1 MSIFSG
7 IKKMFGFGGNKE
19 NADENTVYDVDN
31 NGKQLFREDIIST
44 VLEKLEKRKNERSP
58 LEQQWVLNANFMLGN
73 QFCDINPYS
82 GNDIQQVEPVYDWL
96 ERESFNRIS
105 PLIETRIANLKRIK
119 YLMTVRP
126 ATNEL
131 DDYAKADVSTA
142 ILRSIQTNTN
152 FETHMNTMIAWNELC
167 GNCFWL
173 SWWNKDGG
181 EKYVTEKVA
190 VLGNDGIEEV
200 KEVAYYEGDLDYGLL
215 TPYEIYPESIFKQG
229 IEAQR
234 SIIIEQVKS
243 IDDICDL
250 YGLKVEGS
258 KVDTF
263 QLTPIGNGGGFG
275 YESTVMSMGHRTVDD
290 AERVVTYFEKP
301 SKHCPNGK
309 MIIIVGSEHLVYYG
323 DLPYEQIPIVQVVCK
338 ETAGQF
344 FGRSVIEELI
354 PLQRAYN
361 GCINRIHEYIKRI
374 AIQSYIVEE
383 GSIDTDDYEEN
394 GVAPG
399 AMLIYKQGARPPVPA
414 QNGRL
419 PSEVMAE
426 RHNLIRDM
434 EYTAGVSQL
443 MVTGATPSGVTSG
456 TAIENLRD
464 IDNTRLS
471 LTGDH
476 IRNSVKSLAK
486 VWLKIYKR
494 YANTRRAINYVGTNN
509 IAAAITWS
517 NKDISSYDIEY
528 ATENELIVSDE
539 MQKQRFFE
547 AVNLGFFTDPSG
559 RIPDKVKYKAI
570 EYMKLG
576 NYTELMSINML
587 QMQAAQW
594 ENVSFESGVI
604 PAVSEID
611 DHVIHIEEHERYML
625 QTEFKIS
632 KMKKPELA
640 QLLEQHNRQH
650 KQVVQAE
657 EQQKL
662 QQIQQIQQIQGGK

>member
-243 IDDICDL
+243 IDDIYDL

-662 QQIQQIQQIQGGK
+662 QQIQQIQGGK

>member
-1 MSIFSG
+1 
-7 IKKMFGFGGNKE
+7 
-19 NADENTVYDVDN
+19 
-31 NGKQLFREDIIST
+31 
-44 VLEKLEKRKNERSP
+44 
-58 LEQQWVLNANFMLGN
+58 
-73 QFCDINPYS
+73 
-82 GNDIQQVEPVYDWL
+82 
-96 ERESFNRIS
+96 
-105 PLIETRIANLKRIK
+105 LIETRIANLKKIK
-119 YLMTVRP
+119 YLMTVKP

-142 ILRSIQTNTN
+142 ILRNMQSSTS
-152 FETHMNTMIAWNELC
+152 FETHTNTMIAWNELC

-190 VLGNDGIEEV
+190 VLGNDGIEEI

-229 IEAQR
+229 VEAQR

-243 IDDICDL
+243 IDDIYDL
-250 YGLKVEGS
+250 YGLKVDGAN
-258 KVDTF
+258 VDTF

-275 YESTVMSMGHRTVDD
+275 HESTVMSMGHRTVDD
-290 AERVVTYFEKP
+290 AEKVITYFEKP

-309 MIIIVGSEHLVYYG
+309 MIIIVGTEHLVYYG

-354 PLQRAYN
+354 PMQRAYN

-383 GSIDTDDYEEN
+383 GSIDVDDYEEN

-399 AMLIYKQGARPPVPA
+399 EMLIYKQGSKPPTPA
-414 QNGRL
+414 QNGNL

-486 VWLKIYKR
+486 IWLKIYKK

-528 ATENELIVSDE
+528 TTENELILSEEV
-539 MQKQRFFE
+539 QKQRFFE
-547 AVNLGFFTDPSG
+547 AYNLGFFTDASG
-559 RIPDKVKYKAI
+559 RIPERVKYRAR
-570 EYMKLG
+570 EYMKIG
-576 NYTELMSINML
+576 NYSDLMSIDTL
-587 QMQAAQW
+587 QMQAAQR
-594 ENVSFESGVI
+594 ENVFFESGVV
-604 PAVSEID
+604 PTVLEID
-611 DHVIHIEEHERYML
+611 NHEIHIDEHMRYVL
-625 QTEFKIS
+625 QMQFQILKS
-632 KMKKPELA
+632 KKPELA
-640 QLLEQHNRQH
+640 QLLEQHISQH
-650 KQVVQAE
+650 KQIIQAE

-662 QQIQQIQQIQGGK
+662 LQFQQMEGN